1 MNIEVVVVGAV
12 GDLARSMVP
21 ELSGCHQQSTR
32 MVVCGRRAVGGL
44 ITGLVDA
51 GLDVV
56 RVTALAVSAEKPPS
70 PGEARLSGPVEHA
83 GDGLPRRARDE

>member
-1 MNIEVVVVGAV
+1 MYLEVVVVGAV

-21 ELSGCHQQSTR
+21 ELSGCHQPSTR
-32 MVVCGRRAVGGL
+32 MIVCGRRAVGGL

-51 GLDVV
+51 GLDVE
-56 RVTALAVSAEKPPS
+56 RVTALAVPPQQPPS

-83 GDGLPRRARDE
+83 GDGRSRPARDQ